1 MPDAFVQRSQWK
13 QESPGRWVKTKAKKD
28 GTEESEPEVPYGPL
42 TKEDTLKSYKNDSL
56 VTKEFVTE
64 DHKEAISLY
73 CKKYNVILSTRDTGS
88 LSLDRVKEGAKPK
101 PHTILEKS
109 IKKSSLEKYHPEAAE
124 ALRNGSAILPDID
137 GVNLS
142 ELKGFVGH
150 WKDGTG
156 QLLGVRVD
164 KKDVLTEKE
173 LARKVDNDDP
183 HAQGLRVI
191 QPFVEGKDTNSPY
204 IPMKNFAA
212 FCQALPNHRWKQFL
226 YTGDY
231 DLHEIY
237 KHNKT
242 LMEGSREKARLLTGI
257 NQYIAHGQKKKEAN
271 GAPKMPLREGTIHVE
286 KASAKIGDNNREVS
300 ADTLHGGSPYAMI
313 QHGDQMGYI
322 TNQVHE
328 GRLRDETKN
337 LKAQM
342 VGAVAQESPDAL
354 AWCVRG
360 EWYVTKNP
368 EEHGHFRTLINVTA
382 SSGWSQKSQKAMRDG
397 SSRTSE
403 LRSNHP
409 SSKTL
414 RSEEEQRQ
422 QWQWEREKSQ
432 RRKALGWDGLE
443 KNREKQR
450 WSSAEVNEKNK
461 QPYLY

>member
-1 MPDAFVQRSQWK
+1 
-13 QESPGRWVKTKAKKD
+13 
-28 GTEESEPEVPYGPL
+28 
-42 TKEDTLKSYKNDSL
+42 
-56 VTKEFVTE
+56 
-64 DHKEAISLY
+64 
-73 CKKYNVILSTRDTGS
+73 
-88 LSLDRVKEGAKPK
+88 
-101 PHTILEKS
+101 
-109 IKKSSLEKYHPEAAE
+109 
-124 ALRNGSAILPDID
+124 
-137 GVNLS
+137 
-142 ELKGFVGH
+142 
-150 WKDGTG
+150 
-156 QLLGVRVD
+156 VD

-173 LARKVDNDDP
+173 LSRKVDNDNP

-212 FCQALPNHRWKQFL
+212 FCQALPNNRWKQFL

-237 KHNKT
+237 KNNKT

-257 NQYIAHGQKKKEAN
+257 NQHIAHGQKKKEAK

-286 KASAKIGDNNREVS
+286 KASVKIGDKNREVS

-342 VGAVAQESPDAL
+342 VGAVAQESPDPL

-360 EWYVTKNP
+360 EWYVTKNL
-368 EEHGHFRTLINVTA
+368 EEHSHFRTLVNVKA
-382 SSGWSQKSQKAMRDG
+382 SSGWSQKNQKAMRDG

-403 LRSNHP
+403 LRSNNP

-414 RSEEEQRQ
+414 RSDEEQRQ

-443 KNREKQR
+443 KNREKKR
-450 WSSAEVNEKNK
+450 WNSAEVNEKNK